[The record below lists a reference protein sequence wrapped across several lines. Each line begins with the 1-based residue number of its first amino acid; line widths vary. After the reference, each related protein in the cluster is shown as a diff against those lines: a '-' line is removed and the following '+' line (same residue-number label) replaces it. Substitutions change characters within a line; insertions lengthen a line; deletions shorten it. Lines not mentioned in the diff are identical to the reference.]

1 MPTLWR
7 KTGAPRRIRLVSGHT
22 LRLTA
27 QSHVARHFVLNNH
40 LFKAAKDLQDLAAM
54 LAPHYGQSQIREFYL
69 NGLLPDFIGTDM
81 DYWMLIRRYYALK
94 DQDKV
99 PPSWRQN
106 DL

>member
-1 MPTLWR
+1 
-7 KTGAPRRIRLVSGHT
+7 
-22 LRLTA
+22 
-27 QSHVARHFVLNNH
+27 
-40 LFKAAKDLQDLAAM
+40 M